1 MTKEMRHCPAGRG
14 RPAAVA
20 GTRAATLAVLIAGM
34 ASPALAQDG
43 AALFAP
49 CRACHSLDPA
59 AKVMPGPNLAG
70 LIGRKV
76 AGDPTFDYSPVL
88 RQARDAGRIWTPEA
102 LETFLADPE
111 AMFPAMWMSAQGIRD
126 AADRRALARFIADPA
141 SR

>member
-1 MTKEMRHCPAGRG
+1 MIGRTVALLLLG
-14 RPAAVA
+14 LLPHSAA
-20 GTRAATLAVLIAGM
+20 
-34 ASPALAQDG
+34 AQDG

-76 AGDPTFDYSPVL
+76 AGDPAFDYSPVL
-88 RQARDAGRIWTPEA
+88 RQAREEGRIWTREA
-102 LETFLADPE
+102 LEAFLADPE
-111 AMFPAMWMSAQGIRD
+111 AMFPAMWTSAQGIRD
-126 AADRRALARFIADPA
+126 AAERRALARFIADPA

>member
-1 MTKEMRHCPAGRG
+1 MIGRTVALLLLG
-14 RPAAVA
+14 LLPHSAA
-20 GTRAATLAVLIAGM
+20 
-34 ASPALAQDG
+34 AQDG

-76 AGDPTFDYSPVL
+76 AGDPAFDYSPVL
-88 RQARDAGRIWTPEA
+88 RQAREEGRIWAREA

-126 AADRRALARFIADPA
+126 AAERRALARFIADPA

>member
-1 MTKEMRHCPAGRG
+1 MIGRTAALLLLGFLSGPA
-14 RPAAVA
+14 V
-20 GTRAATLAVLIAGM
+20 
-34 ASPALAQDG
+34 AQDG

-76 AGDPTFDYSPVL
+76 AGDPAFDYSPVL
-88 RQARDAGRIWTPEA
+88 RQAREEGRIWTREA
-102 LETFLADPE
+102 LEAFLADPE

-126 AADRRALARFIADPA
+126 AAERKALARFIADPA

>member
-1 MTKEMRHCPAGRG
+1 MSW
-14 RPAAVA
+14 AA
-20 GTRAATLAVLIAGM
+20 LAFLIA
-34 ASPALAQDG
+34 LTVT
-43 AALFAP
+43 AAADDTLFTP

-76 AGDPTFDYSPVL
+76 AGDPAFDYSPVL
-88 RQARDAGRIWTPEA
+88 QQAREEGRVWTREA
-102 LETFLADPE
+102 LERFLADPE

-126 AADRRALARFIADPA
+126 ATERKALARFIADPA

>member
-1 MTKEMRHCPAGRG
+1 MIGRTVALLLLG
-14 RPAAVA
+14 LFSRPAA
-20 GTRAATLAVLIAGM
+20 
-34 ASPALAQDG
+34 AQDG

-76 AGDPTFDYSPVL
+76 AGDPAFDYSPVL
-88 RQARDAGRIWTPEA
+88 RQAREDRRVWTLEA

-111 AMFPAMWMSAQGIRD
+111 TMFPAMWMSAQGIKD
-126 AADRRALARFIADPA
+126 AAERKALARFIADPA

>member
-1 MTKEMRHCPAGRG
+1 MIGRTAALLLLG
-14 RPAAVA
+14 LLSGPAA
-20 GTRAATLAVLIAGM
+20 
-34 ASPALAQDG
+34 AQDG

-49 CRACHSLDPA
+49 CRACHSLDPS

-76 AGDPTFDYSPVL
+76 AGDPAFDYSPVL
-88 RQARDAGRIWTPEA
+88 RQARDEAGTWTLEA

-126 AADRRALARFIADPA
+126 AAERRALARFIADPA

>member
-1 MTKEMRHCPAGRG
+1 MIGRTVALLLLG
-14 RPAAVA
+14 LLPHSAA
-20 GTRAATLAVLIAGM
+20 
-34 ASPALAQDG
+34 AQDG

-76 AGDPTFDYSPVL
+76 AGDPAFDYSPVL
-88 RQARDAGRIWTPEA
+88 RQAREEGRIWAREA

-126 AADRRALARFIADPA
+126 AAERKALARFIADPA

>member
-1 MTKEMRHCPAGRG
+1 MIAK
-14 RPAAVA
+14 AALA
-20 GTRAATLAVLIAGM
+20 FLAVML
-34 ASPALAQDG
+34 ASSAAADD
-43 AALFAP
+43 AALFTP

-76 AGDPTFDYSPVL
+76 AGDPAFDYSPVL
-88 RQARDAGRIWTPEA
+88 RQAREEGRIWAREA

-126 AADRRALARFIADPA
+126 AAERRALARFIADPA

>member
-1 MTKEMRHCPAGRG
+1 MIAK
-14 RPAAVA
+14 AAFA
-20 GTRAATLAVLIAGM
+20 FLAVMLVNSA
-34 ASPALAQDG
+34 AADD
-43 AALFAP
+43 AALFTP

-76 AGDPTFDYSPVL
+76 AGDPAFDYSPVL
-88 RQARDAGRIWTPEA
+88 RQAREEGRIWTREA
-102 LETFLADPE
+102 LEAFLADPE

-126 AADRRALARFIADPA
+126 AAERKALARFIADPA

>member
-1 MTKEMRHCPAGRG
+1 MIGRSVALLLLMSG
-14 RPAAVA
+14 AACA
-20 GTRAATLAVLIAGM
+20 E
-34 ASPALAQDG
+34 DG

-70 LIGRKV
+70 LIGRTV
-76 AGDPTFDYSPVL
+76 AGDPAFDYSPVL
-88 RQARDAGRIWTPEA
+88 RQARDAGRVWTLAA

-126 AADRRALARFIADPA
+126 AAGRKALARFIADPL